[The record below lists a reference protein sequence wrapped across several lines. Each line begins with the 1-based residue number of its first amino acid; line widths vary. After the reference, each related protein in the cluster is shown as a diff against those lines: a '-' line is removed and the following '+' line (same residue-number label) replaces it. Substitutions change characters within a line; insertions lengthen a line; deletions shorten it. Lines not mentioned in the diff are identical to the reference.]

1 MIDTEDKSVI
11 ASEAWKSHKMRLY
24 FDYDFISLYGIA
36 TLRSQRHPKKRYRII
51 DRVQEA
57 TFLGTV
63 PSGSGLVVKKCDFFH
78 FTSRAFLG

>member
-36 TLRSQRHPKKRYRII
+36 TLRSQRHPKSVTELLIEYKRLLFWGLSLQSQALSSRS
-51 DRVQEA
+51 A
-57 TFLGTV
+57 TFSILLPV
-63 PSGSGLVVKKCDFFH
+63 LS
-78 FTSRAFLG
+78 

>member
-36 TLRSQRHPKKRYRII
+36 TLRSQRHPKSVTELLIEYKRLLFWGLSLQGQALSSRS
-51 DRVQEA
+51 A
-57 TFLGTV
+57 TFSILLPV
-63 PSGSGLVVKKCDFFH
+63 LS
-78 FTSRAFLG
+78 